1 MALKKLMATDK
12 DRLLSRQMKIDSLR
26 ELLRDVYDIT
36 KNGKPMS
43 EGLMSRIRSQMAPGK
58 MPCGFS
64 SHVKREER

>member
-43 EGLMSRIRSQMAPGK
+43 EGLMSRIRSQMAAG
-58 MPCGFS
+58 
-64 SHVKREER
+64 R